1 MVSPLSPQSTFSGT
15 AARSHLRSRRSVYAF
30 VAAAGLML
38 GSSYSLASREL
49 DDLAGALSL
58 ASSAV
63 VVGADVRWE
72 PSRGAVA
79 DAVLGRRVL
88 FLGSEAA
95 GGARDVYRA
104 RVRVTPE
111 GRVLGVAGVH
121 NITATPLG
129 DDHAL
134 VVNGSR
140 AAFATFAYGQ
150 VQSLTALD
158 LSGEGGQNLTEKA
171 HDRAMAFVTNVQQTG
186 QGAGVGRVD
195 ITFDEAP
202 KAVGLRLAGS
212 NLTVEQRVGD
222 HGTLKSTTFDL
233 TRAEGPG
240 LHAQPAKHL
249 PKPVV
254 FWAVDTVR
262 AVPAIGPAPIA
273 WLEERVFAVKDLA
286 KRTSYRVS
294 GDTGGQ
300 LRESDIV
307 PPAKIL
313 ETDDGSEDRSWPPGK
328 LARRDNPE
336 AGEGEW
342 EVPKM
347 PWLKRAPTL
356 PGAEAPP
363 PAFYK
368 TFVRPDD
375 ERPYAKVLL
384 LAMDMRQLDLDME
397 AGVEDP
403 KPMTGPPGSGRLP
416 RDPKIYTRVA
426 AAFNGGFKTEHG
438 NYGMMVRRRVLL
450 PPQPGAAAVLVL
462 ADGRVG
468 MGSWGTA
475 KDLSGFEGIADAEIL
490 SFRQNLDPLLDQGKV
505 NPMGRAL
512 WGFTLPGTSMQ
523 TERSGICVSAAG
535 HMYYAWG
542 DDVSANTLGK
552 AMKMAGCTYGMHL
565 DMNPHH
571 TGLIL
576 TNITEFKGKNYKSEL
591 LTTKMEISPDRYIE
605 YAPKDFFFMLTH
617 DPTPPPLGK
626 AEYTPDPGSQ
636 PAPAWTPSVFRAQD
650 GSTRVLRIAAGR
662 ASFRVRGGRM
672 EPDPKT
678 GAVVASQLDGPE
690 TRRVF
695 MNVSLGVAEPKHFR
709 ALITDGKT
717 FLPPSTEEHMALL
730 VVNPQ
735 GQLSIVSRNDATAL
749 PESGDA
755 VELPLLFD
763 GATDHGAPHGASAAH
778 TALGVTTAG
787 DVLLATDT
795 SSLKSAVAALR
806 ESGCVRAV
814 LLHRG
819 AGQAGRIDRTGTDHP
834 PRAHYDDT
842 SLFVLGQP
850 ARPRGFRFDPKNPV
864 APPTKK

>member
-1 MVSPLSPQSTFSGT
+1 
-15 AARSHLRSRRSVYAF
+15 
-30 VAAAGLML
+30 
-38 GSSYSLASREL
+38 
-49 DDLAGALSL
+49 
-58 ASSAV
+58 
-63 VVGADVRWE
+63 
-72 PSRGAVA
+72 
-79 DAVLGRRVL
+79 
-88 FLGSEAA
+88 
-95 GGARDVYRA
+95 
-104 RVRVTPE
+104 
-111 GRVLGVAGVH
+111 VLGVAGVH
-121 NITATPLG
+121 NLTATPLG

-134 VVNGSR
+134 VLDGTR

-150 VQSLTALD
+150 VQSLTTLD
-158 LSGEGGQNLTEKA
+158 LAGEGPQNLTEKL
-171 HDRAMAFVTNVQQTG
+171 HDRAMAFLTNVQQTG

-202 KAVGLRLAGS
+202 KAVGLRLAGQS
-212 NLTVEQRVGD
+212 LTVEQRGAD
-222 HGTLKSTTFDL
+222 AAPPKTSTVDVS
-233 TRAEGPG
+233 RGEAPG
-240 LHAQPAKHL
+240 LHAQAAKHL

-300 LRESDIV
+300 LRDTEFV

-313 ETDDGSEDRSWPPGK
+313 ETDDGTEDRSWPPAK

-384 LAMDMRQLDLDME
+384 LAMDMRQLELDME

-438 NYGMMVRRRVLL
+438 NYGMMVKRRVLL

-462 ADGRVG
+462 KDGRVG

-475 KDLSGFEGIADAEIL
+475 KDLSGFEGVADADIL

-523 TERSGICVSAAG
+523 TERSGICVSPAG
-535 HMYYAWG
+535 HMYYVWG

-552 AMKMAGCTYGMHL
+552 AMKMAGCSYGMHL

-617 DPTPPPLGK
+617 DPTPAPLGK
-626 AEYTPDPGSQ
+626 AEYTPDPGLQ
-636 PAPAWTPSVFRAQD
+636 PAPAWIPSVFRAQD
-650 GSTRVLRIAAGR
+650 GTTRVLRVSAGR
-662 ASFRVRGGRM
+662 ASFRVRGGRK

-678 GAVVASQLDGPE
+678 GAVVAAQLDGPE

-695 MNVSLGVAEPKHFR
+695 MNVSLGVAEAKHFR
-709 ALITDGKT
+709 GLVTNGKT
-717 FLPPSTEEHMALL
+717 FLPLSTEEHTALL
-730 VVNPQ
+730 LVGAQ
-735 GQLSIVSRNDATAL
+735 GQLSIVSRSEMSAL
-749 PESGDA
+749 PDTGDA
-755 VELPLLFD
+755 VELPLLLD
-763 GATDHGAPHGASAAH
+763 GATEHNAPHGASSAH
-778 TALGVTTAG
+778 TALGLSAAG
-787 DVLLATDT
+787 DVLVASDP
-795 SSLKSAVAALR
+795 SGIKNVVNALKEA
-806 ESGCVRAV
+806 GCVRAV

-819 AGQAGRIDRTGTDHP
+819 AGQAGRIDRSGTDHP
-834 PRAHYDDT
+834 PREHYDDS
-842 SLFVLGQP
+842 SLFFLGQP
-850 ARPRGFRFDPKNPV
+850 AKPRGFRFDAKVPV
-864 APPTKK
+864 APPKK